1 MRLFRKKGSEKQR
14 KALHTRILIGL
25 ISGAFVGT
33 SLNLLLAGWPDY
45 QRKFEFVLGT
55 FVEPVGQIFLRM
67 LFMIVVPLV
76 FTSLTLGVAS
86 LGDLRRLGRIG
97 GRTMLYFFLLTATA
111 ATLGLI
117 LVDIAKPGLRLD
129 PAIRENLIASYGK
142 QAPTPS
148 GPKFGIDNLVQI
160 VPRNPLDAAARGDM
174 LALIFVALI
183 CGIAMTRISAD
194 DAGPVAAV
202 LRGIGRI
209 TEVVIDLAMRLAP
222 YGVFAL
228 ILNVTGRF
236 GWGILKQLL
245 YFVIVALVGMVLFE
259 FGVYS
264 LSVKLLSGISPRQF
278 FRKIRTVIIT
288 AFSTSSSS
296 ATLPTT
302 MRVTE
307 QELNVPGEIT
317 GFVLP
322 LGATM
327 NMNGTA
333 LFEGVT
339 VMFLAQVWGVHL
351 GVWDQILVMFMAV
364 LTAVGAAGVPCGSIP
379 LLVMILQTFGI
390 PAEGIGL
397 ILGVDRILDMSRTV
411 LNVTGDIKAAT
422 FISRLE
428 RRSARRQTRE
438 VAPGDKV
445 TG

>member
-1 MRLFRKKGSEKQR
+1 MRLFGKKGSERQR

-25 ISGAFVGT
+25 LAGGVVGT
-33 SLNLLLAGWPDY
+33 ALNLLLAGFPAY
-45 QRKFEFVLGT
+45 QAKSEFILAT
-55 FVEPVGQIFLRM
+55 FVAPVGQIFLRM

-76 FTSLTLGVAS
+76 FTSLTLGVTS
-86 LGDLRRLGRIG
+86 LGDLSRLGRIG
-97 GRTMLYFFLLTATA
+97 GRTMLYFFFVTA
-111 ATLGLI
+111 AAASLGLI
-117 LVDIAKPGLRLD
+117 LVNITQPGMHLD
-129 PAIRENLIASYGK
+129 PQVRENLIATYGK
-142 QAPTPS
+142 QEAQAS
-148 GPKFGIDNLVQI
+148 GPRFGIDNLVQI

-174 LALIFVALI
+174 LALIFVSLM
-183 CGIAMTRISAD
+183 CGIALTRISSEHA
-194 DAGPVAAV
+194 APVIGV

-209 TEVVIDLAMRLAP
+209 TEVIIDLAMKFAP

-245 YFVIVALVGMVLFE
+245 YFVIVTLVGLIIFQ
-259 FGVYS
+259 FGAYS
-264 LSVKLLSGISPRQF
+264 ISVKLLSGISPRVF
-278 FRKIRTVIIT
+278 FSKIRTVMIT
-288 AFSTSSSS
+288 AFSTSSSN
-296 ATLPTT
+296 ATLPTS

-307 QELNVPGEIT
+307 QELNVPGEIA

-351 GVWDQILVMFMAV
+351 GLLDQVLIMFLAV
-364 LTAVGAAGVPCGSIP
+364 LTAIGAAGVPGGSIP

-397 ILGVDRILDMSRTV
+397 ILGVDRILDMSRTT
-411 LNVTGDIKAAT
+411 LNVTGDITAAT
-422 FISRLE
+422 FITRLE
-428 RRSARRQTRE
+428 RRAQTRRE
-438 VAPGDKV
+438 LREKTIV
-445 TG
+445 